1 MEKERRV
8 KEALVEERDT
18 WKDMF
23 LKALKSME
31 GLEKEIA
38 QNESEIANLK
48 SQLQAAASEKVDN
61 PCSDKKENSLL
72 SQNDTIAKDLAS
84 NLASERENLQ
94 NELMDVKLKL
104 EATGAYLHK
113 SLQENIRLE
122 GEKESEKQQQAV
134 LAAAFDGVKR
144 EVEAV
149 VSATEAF
156 KTEAVLNMQVLRADV
171 QKVQAASHHKVHTI
185 RSQLQRM
192 EHIMNTQNG
201 VLKTLATEQKVLHDI
216 SVARAA
222 VQETTLSS
230 MQQLL
235 HLEQVSGRKIKEA
248 FCLIDL
254 TGGRDK
260 VMMIESSR
268 DHHLHHQQAA
278 AAAAAA
284 VAVSSNPLLEGVAKK
299 HTQELMEAEKKLGI
313 TNLERLEQ
321 AQDVATMEL
330 CSVQPQDKKGHQK
343 SLSLMDRQIL
353 LMGNSFAVDETEE
366 TASAG
371 TTAQEMCRVTTDI
384 RMGGNSVHCRSKE
397 QPKRR
402 HEESKQQREIVAKR
416 TPLPQPIRSRE
427 NIWSLQH

>member
-38 QNESEIANLK
+38 QNESEIASLK

-61 PCSDKKENSLL
+61 PCSDKKENGLL
-72 SQNDTIAKDLAS
+72 NQNDTIAKDLAS

-171 QKVQAASHHKVHTI
+171 QKVQAASHHKVHTM

-278 AAAAAA
+278 A

-299 HTQELMEAEKKLGI
+299 HTQELIEAEKKLGI

-353 LMGNSFAVDETEE
+353 LMGNSFVVDETEE

>member
-1 MEKERRV
+1 
-8 KEALVEERDT
+8 
-18 WKDMF
+18 
-23 LKALKSME
+23 
-31 GLEKEIA
+31 
-38 QNESEIANLK
+38 
-48 SQLQAAASEKVDN
+48 
-61 PCSDKKENSLL
+61 
-72 SQNDTIAKDLAS
+72 
-84 NLASERENLQ
+84 
-94 NELMDVKLKL
+94 
-104 EATGAYLHK
+104 
-113 SLQENIRLE
+113 
-122 GEKESEKQQQAV
+122 
-134 LAAAFDGVKR
+134 
-144 EVEAV
+144 
-149 VSATEAF
+149 
-156 KTEAVLNMQVLRADV
+156 
-171 QKVQAASHHKVHTI
+171 
-185 RSQLQRM
+185 M

-278 AAAAAA
+278 APAAA

-343 SLSLMDRQIL
+343 SLSLMDRKIL
-353 LMGNSFAVDETEE
+353 LLGNSFAVDETEE

-371 TTAQEMCRVTTDI
+371 TTAQEV
-384 RMGGNSVHCRSKE
+384 
-397 QPKRR
+397 
-402 HEESKQQREIVAKR
+402 R
-416 TPLPQPIRSRE
+416 TLSPPVFFF
-427 NIWSLQH
+427 LQICPPT

>member
-1 MEKERRV
+1 
-8 KEALVEERDT
+8 
-18 WKDMF
+18 
-23 LKALKSME
+23 
-31 GLEKEIA
+31 
-38 QNESEIANLK
+38 
-48 SQLQAAASEKVDN
+48 
-61 PCSDKKENSLL
+61 
-72 SQNDTIAKDLAS
+72 
-84 NLASERENLQ
+84 
-94 NELMDVKLKL
+94 
-104 EATGAYLHK
+104 
-113 SLQENIRLE
+113 
-122 GEKESEKQQQAV
+122 
-134 LAAAFDGVKR
+134 
-144 EVEAV
+144 
-149 VSATEAF
+149 
-156 KTEAVLNMQVLRADV
+156 
-171 QKVQAASHHKVHTI
+171 
-185 RSQLQRM
+185 M

-278 AAAAAA
+278 AASAA
-284 VAVSSNPLLEGVAKK
+284 VAVSSNPLLEGMAKK

-321 AQDVATMEL
+321 AQDVAAMEL
-330 CSVQPQDKKGHQK
+330 CSSQPQDKKGHQK

-371 TTAQEMCRVTTDI
+371 TTAQEV
-384 RMGGNSVHCRSKE
+384 
-397 QPKRR
+397 
-402 HEESKQQREIVAKR
+402 R
-416 TPLPQPIRSRE
+416 TLSPPVFFFLRICPPT
-427 NIWSLQH
+427 

>member
-61 PCSDKKENSLL
+61 PCSDKKENNLL
-72 SQNDTIAKDLAS
+72 NQNDTIAKDLAS

-122 GEKESEKQQQAV
+122 GEKENEKQQQAV

-171 QKVQAASHHKVHTI
+171 QKVQAASHHKVHTM
-185 RSQLQRM
+185 RSQLQQM

-216 SVARAA
+216 GVARAA

-278 AAAAAA
+278 VAAA

>member
-1 MEKERRV
+1 
-8 KEALVEERDT
+8 
-18 WKDMF
+18 
-23 LKALKSME
+23 
-31 GLEKEIA
+31 
-38 QNESEIANLK
+38 
-48 SQLQAAASEKVDN
+48 
-61 PCSDKKENSLL
+61 
-72 SQNDTIAKDLAS
+72 
-84 NLASERENLQ
+84 
-94 NELMDVKLKL
+94 
-104 EATGAYLHK
+104 
-113 SLQENIRLE
+113 
-122 GEKESEKQQQAV
+122 
-134 LAAAFDGVKR
+134 
-144 EVEAV
+144 
-149 VSATEAF
+149 
-156 KTEAVLNMQVLRADV
+156 MQVLRADV
-171 QKVQAASHHKVHTI
+171 QKVQAASHHKVHTM

-278 AAAAAA
+278 APAAA

-343 SLSLMDRQIL
+343 SLSLMDRKIL
-353 LMGNSFAVDETEE
+353 LLGNSFAVDETEE

-384 RMGGNSVHCRSKE
+384 RMGGNSVYCRSKE

>member
-1 MEKERRV
+1 
-8 KEALVEERDT
+8 
-18 WKDMF
+18 
-23 LKALKSME
+23 
-31 GLEKEIA
+31 
-38 QNESEIANLK
+38 
-48 SQLQAAASEKVDN
+48 
-61 PCSDKKENSLL
+61 
-72 SQNDTIAKDLAS
+72 
-84 NLASERENLQ
+84 
-94 NELMDVKLKL
+94 
-104 EATGAYLHK
+104 
-113 SLQENIRLE
+113 
-122 GEKESEKQQQAV
+122 
-134 LAAAFDGVKR
+134 
-144 EVEAV
+144 
-149 VSATEAF
+149 
-156 KTEAVLNMQVLRADV
+156 
-171 QKVQAASHHKVHTI
+171 
-185 RSQLQRM
+185 
-192 EHIMNTQNG
+192 MNTQNG

-371 TTAQEMCRVTTDI
+371 TTAQEVCTLSTRVFFPPNLSTYLTKLKKKENPGGYTDSCIHRQRVGMGWKMMRMRLSKSLTTANKGFIVCFAKTDVQ
-384 RMGGNSVHCRSKE
+384 GHH
-397 QPKRR
+397 R
-402 HEESKQQREIVAKR
+402 HKNGWEFSSLSKQGATQK
-416 TPLPQPIRSRE
+416 TT
-427 NIWSLQH
+427 